1 MLIPL
6 AVKTH
11 GLDQRL
17 MVAPVDHLVH
27 RQHIEQP
34 FLGFGG
40 HLGEGSAARYAHGRH
55 SFGNAA
61 WFARGSYPSPALKFS
76 PSRALIRY
84 SKRVREEWG
93 GSFEIWN
100 TGMTEKVAS
109 FVPIF
114 NRMVCFSTA
123 SDTWHGNG

>member
-34 FLGFGG
+34 FLGFWWPSWRRFSCPVCAWPAFFWECCLVCKGFV
-40 HLGEGSAARYAHGRH
+40 
-55 SFGNAA
+55 SFP
-61 WFARGSYPSPALKFS
+61 RLEFS
-76 PSRALIRY
+76 RSRALIRY